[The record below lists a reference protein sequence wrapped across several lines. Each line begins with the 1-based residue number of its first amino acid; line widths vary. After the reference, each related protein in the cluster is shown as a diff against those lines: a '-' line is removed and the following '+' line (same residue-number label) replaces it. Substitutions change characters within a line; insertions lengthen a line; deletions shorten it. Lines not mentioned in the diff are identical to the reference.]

1 MINEDRTLREE
12 TMETDLVTAVNHLL
26 MTEAI
31 GNTNSNPKKLDSPGN
46 FMYEQRVLYTSKN
59 NTVSTMLHHG

>member
-1 MINEDRTLREE
+1 MINEETLREE
-12 TMETDLVTAVNHLL
+12 TMETDLVTAVSHLL

-46 FMYEQRVLYTSKN
+46 FMYEQMVLYTSKN

>member
-1 MINEDRTLREE
+1 MNEDRMLREE

-31 GNTNSNPKKLDSPGN
+31 HRKHQFKTQKVG
-46 FMYEQRVLYTSKN
+46 
-59 NTVSTMLHHG
+59 

>member
-1 MINEDRTLREE
+1 
-12 TMETDLVTAVNHLL
+12 METDLVTAVNHLL